1 MRRSAL
7 AAVTVVVMVNA
18 LTHRYTPP
26 VTNLDP
32 APTASPT
39 PSRRRTRWLL
49 LLAPIL
55 LIVAGAAVAV
65 TLLRDGG
72 RNIRYEVSSTSGT
85 VRMISWN
92 DNTDNGSFVRPD
104 APDGT
109 VPTPWSTTV
118 DFVATKG
125 YVIMAADS
133 VAGDMV
139 TCRIIA
145 DNKVVAEST
154 SLAGA
159 LCETTLESAFAK

>member
-1 MRRSAL
+1 M
-7 AAVTVVVMVNA
+7 
-18 LTHRYTPP
+18 
-26 VTNLDP
+26 TNLDAPPTTTP
-32 APTASPT
+32 A
-39 PSRRRTRWLL
+39 PSRRRTVGLL
-49 LLAPIL
+49 TLAATLLV
-55 LIVAGAAVAV
+55 VAGVAIALTV
-65 TLLRDGG
+65 MRDSG